1 MIYIFIYILYTYI
14 LHTYEIGKGKRVR
27 YLRSSALPTPPFPQP
42 WDLWM
47 WWPWALPEVL
57 VIHWRGVTLAM
68 PSVQDVTSILTSTSL
83 ASELTTWRERER
95 YGERERD
102 DVIHIHTHIKC
113 AQQVAPRCWARIRS
127 IRTNCKAF
135 FSSKLYRYNF
145 IDFKYDLCCRQ
156 TTSLCRNERTIIN
169 GRMTCLSAVFPRP
182 WYLLCGRSSFLS
194 IDAHQCVWA
203 LLG

>member
-1 MIYIFIYILYTYI
+1 M
-14 LHTYEIGKGKRVR
+14 
-27 YLRSSALPTPPFPQP
+27 
-42 WDLWM
+42 
-47 WWPWALPEVL
+47 
-57 VIHWRGVTLAM
+57 IHWRGVTLAM

-83 ASELTTWRERER
+83 ASELTTW
-95 YGERERD
+95 G

-113 AQQVAPRCWARIRS
+113 APLVAGHGFGQFEPTAKR
-127 IRTNCKAF
+127 F
-135 FSSKLYRYNF
+135 FSSKLCRYNF
-145 IDFKYDLCCRQ
+145 IDFKYVLCCRQ

-182 WYLLCGRSSFLS
+182 WYLLCGRSSFLP

>member
-1 MIYIFIYILYTYI
+1 MVALGPTRGLGDPLARGDACNAISARCDLNPHKHVTC
-14 LHTYEIGKGKRVR
+14 
-27 YLRSSALPTPPFPQP
+27 LRTH
-42 WDLWM
+42 DM
-47 WWPWALPEVL
+47 ERERE
-57 VIHWRGVTLAM
+57 RGR
-68 PSVQDVTSILTSTSL
+68 
-83 ASELTTWRERER
+83 ERERER
-95 YGERERD
+95 YGERERY